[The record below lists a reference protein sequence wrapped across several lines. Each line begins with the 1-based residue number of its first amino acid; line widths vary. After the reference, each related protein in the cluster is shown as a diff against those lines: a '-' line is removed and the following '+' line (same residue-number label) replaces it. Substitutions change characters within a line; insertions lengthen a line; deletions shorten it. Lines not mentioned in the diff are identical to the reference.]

1 MTIQYKRCGAAVA
14 LAASILL
21 SACGGS
27 HHGAG
32 DAVTTAPVTP
42 PVTSE
47 VPASATQS
55 ALGFISYLQALVLS
69 MADLLEPVDTS
80 LVVAPLDDT
89 GEPVAVN

>member
-1 MTIQYKRCGAAVA
+1 MTIQYKRRGAAVA
-14 LAASILL
+14 LAAAFLL

-27 HHGAG
+27 DH
-32 DAVTTAPVTP
+32 AVADTGTPAPATP
-42 PVTSE
+42 SVTSE

-69 MADLLEPVDTS
+69 MADQLEPVDTS
-80 LVVAPLDDT
+80 LVVAPADDT